1 MSSKKITIAD
11 IAKKLDISPTTVS
24 FVLNGRDSGISQDTK
39 NKVLETAKA
48 MGYKKSFL
56 PSIPDDWTKVAYV
69 TSKVEYFN
77 FYTSFFAH
85 VYNNLQKRAQQEKFD
100 LFLLELNPHEGY
112 MNCHRRIEEIR
123 SLGIEVCLSNSKD
136 VAACLVAAG
145 FKCILAQGGSMAD
158 CICIYCDDYAAGRE
172 AALHALEMGHK
183 KAGMIFFSDN
193 NNPRFKG
200 FLETFTA
207 NGGTCDKKHI
217 WFASSNHDEAASH
230 IEKMASSSEK
240 LPSLFYCFADNL
252 LFPALKGFSRA
263 GFRTPDDISLIGT
276 DNLYWGSVATPA
288 FTTVDLCEEL
298 FAEKLI
304 TAITHTKEGKVPY
317 QLAVPVKLIPRE
329 TVKKIKN

>member
-24 FVLNGRDSGISQDTK
+24 FVLNGRDSGISPKTK
-39 NKVLETAKA
+39 DKVRKTAKE
-48 MGYKKSFL
+48 MGYKKSFF
-56 PSIPDDWTKVAYV
+56 PSSDDWKKIAYV
-69 TSKVEYFN
+69 TDKIEFFN
-77 FYTSFFAH
+77 FHTSFFAH
-85 VYNNLQKRAQQEKFD
+85 VYNKLQKKAQQEKFE
-100 LFLLELNPHEGY
+100 LFLLELNPRGDY
-112 MNCHRRIEEIR
+112 LNCHKRIQEFR

-172 AALHALEMGHK
+172 AALHAREMGHK
-183 KAGMIFFSDN
+183 KAGMIFFNDDSS
-193 NNPRFKG
+193 PRFKG
-200 FLETFTA
+200 FFETFTA
-207 NGGTCDKKHI
+207 HGGICDKKHI
-217 WFASSNHDEAASH
+217 WFTSADHDKAASY
-230 IEKMASSSEK
+230 IEKMASSPEK

-263 GFRTPDDISLIGT
+263 GFKVPDDISLIGT

-288 FTTVDLCEEL
+288 FTTVDLREEL

-304 TAITHTKEGKVPY
+304 LAIKDTRAETEPY
-317 QLAVPVKLIPRE
+317 QLAVPVKLIARE
-329 TVKKIKN
+329 TVKRIKN